1 MSQLKIRIKKVNEN
15 AIIPK
20 YAFYGD
26 SGFDFYAIEN
36 VRIYP
41 NEQALLQTGLVFE
54 IPLGYEMQLRPRSGL
69 ALKKC
74 ITMTNSPGTIDS
86 TYRGEVGILLFN
98 LGREPFIINKG
109 DKIAQGVI
117 QKVELVEFEEVD
129 ELSATERGSGGYGHT
144 G

>member
-1 MSQLKIRIKKVNEN
+1 MSQLRVRVKKVSDE

-26 SGFDFYAIEN
+26 SGFDFHAIED
-36 VRIYP
+36 VVIP
-41 NEQALLQTGLVFE
+41 SNEQVLLRTGLIFE

-69 ALKKC
+69 ALKRC

-98 LGREPFIINKG
+98 LGKESFVISKG

-117 QKVELVEFEEVD
+117 QKVELVVFEEAE
-129 ELSATERGSGGYGHT
+129 ELSITDRGSGGYGHT